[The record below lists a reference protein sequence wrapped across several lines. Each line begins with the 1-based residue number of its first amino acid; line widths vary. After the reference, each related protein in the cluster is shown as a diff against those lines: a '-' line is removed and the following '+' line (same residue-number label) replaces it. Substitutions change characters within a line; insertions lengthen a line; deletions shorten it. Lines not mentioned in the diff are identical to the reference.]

1 MIIVV
6 DKKEQVANIENYL
19 NTFHIHFYTSHQKTC
34 SIIETLTDT
43 FPFDE
48 KNLYAFEGVLSIH
61 FNQKKYSEVAQM
73 LNISTNTVKK
83 HIMKAL
89 SSLREELS
97 VSVNG
102 KDS

>member
-34 SIIETLTDT
+34 SIIETLIDT

-48 KNLYAFEGVLSIH
+48 KIYMHLKVFFQSILI
-61 FNQKKYSEVAQM
+61 KK
-73 LNISTNTVKK
+73 NIYG
-83 HIMKAL
+83 I
-89 SSLREELS
+89 
-97 VSVNG
+97 
-102 KDS
+102 